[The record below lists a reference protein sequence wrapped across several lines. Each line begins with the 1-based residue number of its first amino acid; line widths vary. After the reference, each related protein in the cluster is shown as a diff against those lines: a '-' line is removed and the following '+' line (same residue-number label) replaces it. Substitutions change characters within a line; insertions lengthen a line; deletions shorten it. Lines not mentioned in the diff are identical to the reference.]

1 MNAGVAAWFADVP
14 EESIY
19 LSVLTI
25 GEIRHGIQ
33 ALRRRDPLQ
42 AAALDRW
49 ISSLVRQH
57 ADRILPVELQVAEEW
72 GGLISMRTA
81 SPIDAM
87 MAATARVNN
96 LILVTRNVR
105 HVSWTGQTVR
115 LTADVLW
122 MSQNWG
128 VKPVIPDPAFE
139 WKAVRASGP
148 GGQNVNKVA
157 SKVELRV
164 DLSRVPGL
172 DDAARARLNAL
183 AASRMDAD
191 GHLLITSQLTRDQ
204 GRNLADA
211 KAKALDLVAQ
221 AAIVPKKRRPTR
233 PSRAAKARRLD
244 AKKIDARRKA
254 NRGRP
259 GHDD

>member
-1 MNAGVAAWFADVP
+1 
-14 EESIY
+14 
-19 LSVLTI
+19 
-25 GEIRHGIQ
+25 
-33 ALRRRDPLQ
+33 
-42 AAALDRW
+42 
-49 ISSLVRQH
+49 
-57 ADRILPVELQVAEEW
+57 
-72 GGLISMRTA
+72 
-81 SPIDAM
+81 
-87 MAATARVNN
+87 
-96 LILVTRNVR
+96 
-105 HVSWTGQTVR
+105 
-115 LTADVLW
+115 

-128 VKPVIPDPAFE
+128 VKSVIPDSAFD

-172 DDAARARLNAL
+172 DDAARARLKAL
-183 AASRMDAD
+183 AASRIDAA
-191 GHLLITSQLTRDQ
+191 GQLLITSQLTRDQ

-211 KAKALDLVAQ
+211 KAKALHLVAQ
-221 AAIVPKKRRPTR
+221 AAIIPKKRRPTK
-233 PSRAAKARRLD
+233 PSRAARARRLD